1 VALEPVSTG
10 ASAQQSTT
18 QHEVQQETQQEAQPA
33 MTLYSVTLTVA
44 GEPTDVVEV
53 RAALDRLLTQ
63 HPFLSSVRYDATRAE
78 LRYWDEA
85 RDVDD
90 AAAMALRLW
99 PEHRVSAGLPAWS
112 TVGIEV
118 VDRPTVEHRVDQRSL
133 ARHRRSSPVRR
144 ARTLDLIGDI
154 APW

>member
-1 VALEPVSTG
+1 MSGDSSSLW
-10 ASAQQSTT
+10 
-18 QHEVQQETQQEAQPA
+18 
-33 MTLYSVTLTVA
+33 SVTLTVA
-44 GEPTDVVEV
+44 GQACEVTEV
-53 RAALDRLLTQ
+53 RAGLDRLLAER
-63 HPFLSSVRYDATRAE
+63 PFLSSVRYSATRAE

-99 PEHRVSAGLPAWS
+99 PEHRGSARLPDWS
-112 TVGIEV
+112 VVGVEV
-118 VDRPTVEHRVDQRSL
+118 VDRDTVEHRAQ
-133 ARHRRSSPVRR
+133 AQAGAAHRRPGARR

>member
-1 VALEPVSTG
+1 MALESLP
-10 ASAQQSTT
+10 
-18 QHEVQQETQQEAQPA
+18 HEPA
-33 MTLYSVTLTVA
+33 TPHSMTLYSVTLTVA
-44 GEPTDVVEV
+44 GDHTDVDEV
-53 RAALDRLLTQ
+53 RAALERLLTQ

-118 VDRPTVEHRVDQRSL
+118 VDRRTVEHRVDQQS
-133 ARHRRSSPVRR
+133 ARHRAGVPARR

>member
-1 VALEPVSTG
+1 MGLDSLP
-10 ASAQQSTT
+10 
-18 QHEVQQETQQEAQPA
+18 
-33 MTLYSVTLTVA
+33 LWSVTLTVA
-44 GEPTDVVEV
+44 GETSDVEEV
-53 RAALDRLLTQ
+53 RAALERLLTQ
-63 HPFLSSVRYDATRAE
+63 HPFLSSVRYDCSRAE

-112 TVGIEV
+112 VVGIEV
-118 VDRPTVEHRVDQRSL
+118 VDRTTVEHRVDQQAA
-133 ARHRRSSPVRR
+133 ARHRRGMPVRR
-144 ARTLDLIGDI
+144 ARSLDLIGDI

>member
-1 VALEPVSTG
+1 MGESLP
-10 ASAQQSTT
+10 
-18 QHEVQQETQQEAQPA
+18 
-33 MTLYSVTLTVA
+33 LWSVTLTVA
-44 GEPTDVVEV
+44 GHATDVGEV
-53 RAALDRLLTQ
+53 RSALDRLLAE
-63 HPFLSSVRYDATRAE
+63 HPFLSSVRYSATRAE

-99 PEHRVSAGLPAWS
+99 PEHRVSAGLPDWS
-112 TVGIEV
+112 VAGVEV
-118 VDRPTVEHRVDQRSL
+118 VDRATVEHRAEAQAAS
-133 ARHRRSSPVRR
+133 RHRRGAPVRR